1 MAAKHALC
9 DRAWLF
15 AQIGSTCV
23 GHGLKLLNLDA
34 SALDEFRKRLGFFPR
49 RSKYVVASE
58 RSKPSERLSAIL
70 PQILIVSASEPGSMA
85 SKFGG
90 PIPDIPAGL
99 EALPIR
105 LLVRSR
111 LQFVARS
118 DLAEVRQAILHPRR
132 KSKKYEKSMK
142 NLCARLRM
150 TIDERSCFSSIIF
163 VRMLPHVS

>member
-1 MAAKHALC
+1 MTSKYALC
-9 DRAWLF
+9 DRARLL
-15 AQIGSTCV
+15 AQVSSTCV

-34 SALDEFRKRLGFFPR
+34 SAFDQLRKCLSLFSR
-49 RSKYVVASE
+49 RGKDIVACE
-58 RSKPSERLSAIL
+58 GSKPSERLSAIL
-70 PQILIVSASEPGSMA
+70 SQILIIGASKPGSLA

-90 PIPDIPAGL
+90 PIPNIPTSL
-99 EALPIR
+99 ETLPIR

-111 LQFVARS
+111 LQFDARS
-118 DLAEVRQAILHPRR
+118 DLAEVRQAILHLRR

-150 TIDERSCFSSIIF
+150 TIDERCCFSSIFF